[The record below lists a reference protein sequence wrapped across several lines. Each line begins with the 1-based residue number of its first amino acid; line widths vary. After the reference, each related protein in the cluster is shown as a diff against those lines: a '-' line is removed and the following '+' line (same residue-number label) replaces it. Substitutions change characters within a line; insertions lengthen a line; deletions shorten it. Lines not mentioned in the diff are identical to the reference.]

1 MEIKSCQKLW
11 GGFFRCPFC
20 VLSKRLLLFTVVQ
33 KNYNLLS
40 AGFNKFYNIL
50 FLNIVIYRS
59 SAEVSGGVSEG
70 FETILYLSSS
80 QAPKSINL
88 HRCEQ
93 KGKNFASSDC
103 FLSDTLTIFLQI
115 GHLCF
120 ILRYRSGVC
129 YSDSVARPY
138 SSFRAYSTQYRAQGW
153 ASSRAFCICLPVPSQ
168 MP

>member
-1 MEIKSCQKLW
+1 L
-11 GGFFRCPFC
+11 GGSFSLPIC

-59 SAEVSGGVSEG
+59 SAELSGGVSEG

-80 QAPKSINL
+80 HAPKSINL

-93 KGKNFASSDC
+93 KGRNFASSDC
-103 FLSDTLTIFLQI
+103 LLKDTLTIFRQI
-115 GHLCF
+115 GHRCF
-120 ILRYRSGVC
+120 ILRYQSGFC
-129 YSDSVARPY
+129 CSGSVAMPC
-138 SSFRAYSTQYRAQGW
+138 SSFRAYSTQYLAHGS